1 MASTGQAAGAG
12 MAECAGRRGKEHA
25 RARAENPKTPQP
37 RGCGGRS
44 TSVAPTS
51 SPLSHELSSHA
62 PGGTA
67 PRATHTHTP
76 SGVQRSTPTTPHPLA
91 PHARRTHTAQGLT
104 QHSFHP
110 FQWESWDPLPSSA
123 SPPSGLPRAGGG
135 GGGPSCALPDEAV
148 CWVWSG
154 PHFSP
159 RPPHSCPPPLN
170 TRSLPP
176 HTGHDA
182 PRSPPPLPARH
193 APAASAA
200 SRPAMNDS

>member
-67 PRATHTHTP
+67 PRATHTHTLRGAAQHP
-76 SGVQRSTPTTPHPLA
+76 NHTPPPRATRV
-91 PHARRTHTAQGLT
+91 PHAHRSGAHAALLSLLSVGELGHASLFRLPAFRPT
-104 QHSFHP
+104 QEGRGGVAGFWHSFC
-110 FQWESWDPLPSSA
+110 FAFLFVFGFEFFFSILDPKGAHSRSA
-123 SPPSGLPRAGGG
+123 S
-135 GGGPSCALPDEAV
+135 
-148 CWVWSG
+148 
-154 PHFSP
+154 
-159 RPPHSCPPPLN
+159 
-170 TRSLPP
+170 
-176 HTGHDA
+176 
-182 PRSPPPLPARH
+182 
-193 APAASAA
+193 A
-200 SRPAMNDS
+200 SRRKH

>member
-67 PRATHTHTP
+67 PRATHTHTLRGAAQHP
-76 SGVQRSTPTTPHPLA
+76 NHTPPPRATRV
-91 PHARRTHTAQGLT
+91 PHAHRSGAHAALLSLLSVGELGHASLFRLPAFRPT
-104 QHSFHP
+104 Q
-110 FQWESWDPLPSSA
+110 E
-123 SPPSGLPRAGGG
+123 GRG
-135 GGGPSCALPDEAV
+135 GGGPSCAPPDEAV
-148 CWVWSG
+148 CWVRSG

-159 RPPHSCPPPLN
+159 RPPHSSPPPLN

>member
-104 QHSFHP
+104 QHSFHC

-123 SPPSGLPRAGGG
+123 SPPSGLPRRGGG
-135 GGGPSCALPDEAV
+135 GVARVALYLTRPFAGSGAGPTFHLALPTP
-148 CWVWSG
+148 
-154 PHFSP
+154 PHPLSTLGRSP
-159 RPPHSCPPPLN
+159 LTPGTTRRGRRRLCPRATRPP
-170 TRSLPP
+170 
-176 HTGHDA
+176 
-182 PRSPPPLPARH
+182 PAR
-193 APAASAA
+193 
-200 SRPAMNDS
+200 RPGRR

>member
-67 PRATHTHTP
+67 PRATHTHPQGCSAAPQPHPTP
-76 SGVQRSTPTTPHPLA
+76 SRHTRAARTPLRGSRSTPFTAFSGRVGTRFPLPPPRLPAYPGGAGGGVARVALHLTRPFAGSGAGPTFHLALPTPPHPLSTLGRSLLTPGTTRRGRRRLCPRA
-91 PHARRTHTAQGLT
+91 TRPPPARRPG
-104 QHSFHP
+104 
-110 FQWESWDPLPSSA
+110 
-123 SPPSGLPRAGGG
+123 R
-135 GGGPSCALPDEAV
+135 
-148 CWVWSG
+148 
-154 PHFSP
+154 
-159 RPPHSCPPPLN
+159 R
-170 TRSLPP
+170 
-176 HTGHDA
+176 
-182 PRSPPPLPARH
+182 
-193 APAASAA
+193 
-200 SRPAMNDS
+200 

>member
-67 PRATHTHTP
+67 PRATHTHTLRGAAQHP
-76 SGVQRSTPTTPHPLA
+76 NHTPPPRATRAPHAHRSGAHAALLSLLSEGELGPASLFRLPAFRPPQGRRGGVARVALHLTRPFAGSGAGPTFHLALPTPPHPLSTLGRSPLTPGTTRRGRRRLCPRA
-91 PHARRTHTAQGLT
+91 TRPPPARRRG
-104 QHSFHP
+104 
-110 FQWESWDPLPSSA
+110 
-123 SPPSGLPRAGGG
+123 R
-135 GGGPSCALPDEAV
+135 
-148 CWVWSG
+148 
-154 PHFSP
+154 
-159 RPPHSCPPPLN
+159 R
-170 TRSLPP
+170 
-176 HTGHDA
+176 
-182 PRSPPPLPARH
+182 
-193 APAASAA
+193 
-200 SRPAMNDS
+200 

>member
-67 PRATHTHTP
+67 PRATHTHPQGCSAAPQPHPTP
-76 SGVQRSTPTTPHPLA
+76 SRHTRAARTPLRGSRSTPF
-91 PHARRTHTAQGLT
+91 TAFSGRVGT
-104 QHSFHP
+104 RF
-110 FQWESWDPLPSSA
+110 PLP
-123 SPPSGLPRAGGG
+123 PPRLPAYPGGAG
-135 GGGPSCALPDEAV
+135 GGGPSCAPPDEAV
-148 CWVWSG
+148 CWVRSG

-159 RPPHSCPPPLN
+159 RPPHSSPPPLN